1 MADSTESSEG
11 ELMANGEREG
21 QEDPVIEGFK
31 NLFEKCRA
39 EQMYQSAQ
47 QNRSTG
53 PGLGGRLVPSEDPLV
68 EQTDP
73 DNDLLV
79 GLSSTLSQLKQQ
91 IDAIVELFEP
101 ANLLKDQQ
109 SKYKLILGIQSDLNR
124 TMDQIF
130 SATRILG
137 SAQAKIPSRIND
149 QHLQALKRYRFNR
162 LHFRLTY
169 SGPAVLFNVIQLC
182 QECGNIIRVLQITTK
197 EDHHWARIAKYR
209 KRILG
214 DRWRVLPTIESS
226 IICASGT
233 EFDIIQDQWR
243 DCVRSMDGELQ
254 ILICML
260 DPREAT
266 YYQPLTE
273 SETQL
278 GKSLVPVLKLSRV
291 FFKKFSK
298 QTMGGRQF
306 PLFTTMSSDQL
317 DTLGGLADNIEGGL
331 GGMIEDDLRDL
342 SNKAEEGGDSEYINS
357 LMKQAQKLEKYFGA
371 GLLLILIHFLPVI
384 PDAHGYKDWLFV
396 WNSQLTLAINNF
408 IQACRGFEIRN
419 PDQ

>member
-21 QEDPVIEGFK
+21 QEDPVIKGFK

-130 SATRILG
+130 SAISRFSTG
-137 SAQAKIPSRIND
+137 KDTIPN
-149 QHLQALKRYRFNR
+149 Q
-162 LHFRLTY
+162 
-169 SGPAVLFNVIQLC
+169 
-182 QECGNIIRVLQITTK
+182 
-197 EDHHWARIAKYR
+197 
-209 KRILG
+209 
-214 DRWRVLPTIESS
+214 
-226 IICASGT
+226 
-233 EFDIIQDQWR
+233 
-243 DCVRSMDGELQ
+243 
-254 ILICML
+254 
-260 DPREAT
+260 
-266 YYQPLTE
+266 
-273 SETQL
+273 
-278 GKSLVPVLKLSRV
+278 
-291 FFKKFSK
+291 
-298 QTMGGRQF
+298 
-306 PLFTTMSSDQL
+306 
-317 DTLGGLADNIEGGL
+317 
-331 GGMIEDDLRDL
+331 
-342 SNKAEEGGDSEYINS
+342 
-357 LMKQAQKLEKYFGA
+357 
-371 GLLLILIHFLPVI
+371 
-384 PDAHGYKDWLFV
+384 
-396 WNSQLTLAINNF
+396 
-408 IQACRGFEIRN
+408 
-419 PDQ
+419 